1 VIFKWKDRLNTGIE
15 VIDNQHKRL
24 FEIGT
29 ELYNLTS
36 LDDGIDHYDEIV
48 VVINKLKDYTK
59 YHFDYEEQRLEKL
72 NYSGLH
78 DHKIEHQRFI
88 DKLNEI
94 EAKDIDINQKQII
107 LDIIEFIINWISEH
121 IVGTDFKYKEIYMEN
136 QSQ

>member
-72 NYSGLH
+72 NYNGLH